1 MILNV
6 SDKKKM
12 DADVNIKTALAPK
25 VVGYCINLLE
35 DYLNENN
42 NGTLKGFEEY
52 YITKQGKQSL
62 INASNMI
69 NDKGYSI
76 EDAKQYVY
84 TRVFKDTWNG
94 KYWELEVK
102 KELYL
107 KGFKTRFSTREE
119 DYKYCI
125 DLVGDTFAIQVKPI
139 SYYKGSNPSLMIDKK
154 RHRQAQL
161 RYEDVSGRVVGF
173 AFYNNKNNEIL
184 YKSKL

>member
-1 MILNV
+1 MAEVI
-6 SDKKKM
+6 DKKKM
-12 DADVNIKTALAPK
+12 DADINIKPAFAPK
-25 VVGYCINLLE
+25 IVGYCINLLE

-52 YITKQGKQSL
+52 YIIKQGKQSL
-62 INASNMI
+62 INASNI
-69 NDKGYSI
+69 IIDKGYSI

-84 TRVFKDTWNG
+84 ARVFKDTWNG

-102 KELYL
+102 KELDL

-139 SYYKGSNPSLMIDKK
+139 SYYMGKNPSLMIDKK
-154 RHRQAQL
+154 RHREAQL

-173 AFYNNKNNEIL
+173 AFYDKKTNSIT
-184 YKSKL
+184 YKSK